1 MVASGGEA
9 WRGPGGVRCRGCARR
24 VEKAAVAADGR
35 GEGAGEETVAG
46 DRAWG
51 RRRRPVDR

>member
-24 VEKAAVAADGR
+24 VEKAAVAADGC
-35 GEGAGEETVAG
+35 GEGAGEETMAG
-46 DRAWG
+46 GRAWG
-51 RRRRPVDR
+51 KAAAAGG